1 MQVFKDRDLKEKLL
15 KAIDMAKNKAI
26 EGAENWFIA
35 RAPNLHKLTMQGLH
49 WIISAEEQDM
59 RNI

>member
-26 EGAENWFIA
+26 DGADN
-35 RAPNLHKLTMQGLH
+35 
-49 WIISAEEQDM
+49 
-59 RNI
+59 